1 MAVVRAACYFGG
13 GFMRSVS
20 SSKPV
25 WAGAAVCLIVLSLRA
40 SADLDVGVPAG
51 SPIEWIDNIPSVTTD
66 SYRGSIPQKASGGG
80 ETTVM
85 PSQAKVPPANS
96 VFSYVKVI
104 TWDLPSHLHWYGRPP
119 RAPESKEI
127 PTGNS
132 VKIQIRYPP
141 DLPSDL
147 FWLASVG
154 FIRKAIHPAELN
166 DAETVQYLIFIGE
179 ASLAAADAAK
189 SQPSMADYVRE
200 VTDAVSPISD
210 EPPSFDKSKN
220 EYENMMIR
228 LTFEDL
234 VTEYPFSLNQRFAAR
249 IAQLGDDPVPYVIRA
264 AGSRHPFL
272 MRNAVHALG
281 RYGSKEALDT
291 LRSIYLTNK
300 DKDKVVRN
308 RALEALAR
316 RRDTGIVEDLV
327 KRLRSGDRYFRP
339 YAAWALG
346 MIGDPSAVPHLHGL
360 LQANENIADPASFD
374 AATSAIIALGRL
386 RCGGNDKVVTY
397 LDRLRAAYMARTIED
412 PQPALRPDL
421 PVPPNTRRD
430 TAVQLL
436 AIALAAS
443 RPDRHARE
451 LYALIEAS
459 KKAPDPDPPSP
470 YFKARYARGML
481 RSFKPMTVNFL
492 IDTLPICPE
501 GKDYLKQI
509 ALDAKEDETVRAL
522 ALFRLATSTYE
533 KLDEFYRDLAD
544 FDKQPATIV
553 EVALQ
558 ALVRSN
564 RKMAGEAA
572 KALVTRYLGG
582 PVARAPQAPGGAPAP
597 APAQAPAVSVSE
609 QHKKYVIAVAIKTL
623 GSLGENDVGQLIS
636 LLQREAP
643 IRMQERARREAPP
656 PPPSPQPAGVPGGL
670 SQTEFSSPNSLLEH
684 ILIELGR
691 TGEPRALTALMDHLR
706 LERNDARAEACLAI
720 GAFGADKRAAEALV
734 KALEDGDGWVR
745 YMAYRTLKQLSNH
758 DFFCDWIYAPERDR
772 AFPLMQ
778 WQEWL
783 RGR

>member
-1 MAVVRAACYFGG
+1 MRAVP
-13 GFMRSVS
+13 
-20 SSKPV
+20 SKLA
-25 WAGAAVCLIVLSLRA
+25 WAVTAICVLLLSLKA
-40 SADLDVGVPAG
+40 SADLDVGIPAG
-51 SPIEWIDNIPSVTTD
+51 SPIEWIDNIPSVAPD
-66 SYRGSIPQKASGGG
+66 SYRGSIPKKASDRG

-85 PSQAKVPPANS
+85 PAQAKVPPANS

-104 TWDLPSHLHWYGRPP
+104 TWDLPTHLRWYGEEP
-119 RAPESKEI
+119 RAPESKDI

-141 DLPSDL
+141 TLPNDL

-154 FIRKAIHPAELN
+154 FIRKSIHPAELN
-166 DAETVQYLIFIGE
+166 DAETVQYLIFLGE
-179 ASLAAADAAK
+179 ASLAAAEAAK
-189 SQPSMADYVRE
+189 SQPSMADYVKE
-200 VTDAVSPISD
+200 VTDAVSAVPD
-210 EPPSFDKSKN
+210 EPPSFDKSRN
-220 EYENMMIR
+220 DYENMMIR

-234 VTEYPFSLNQRFAAR
+234 ATEYPFSLNQRFAAR
-249 IAQLGDDPVPYVIRA
+249 IAQLGDEPVPYVIRA
-264 AGSRHPFL
+264 AGSRHTFL
-272 MRNAVHALG
+272 LRNAVHALG
-281 RYGSKEALDT
+281 RYGSKEAVDT
-291 LRSIYLTNK
+291 LRNLYLANK

-316 RRDTGIVEDLV
+316 KRDAGIVDDLV
-327 KRLRSGDRYFRP
+327 KRLRGGDRYFRP

-346 MIGDPSAVPHLHGL
+346 MIGDPAAVPHLHNL
-360 LQANENIADPASFD
+360 LKASENLADPASFD

-386 RCGGNDKVVTY
+386 RCGGDDKIVAY
-397 LDRLRAAYMARTIED
+397 LDRLRSAYASRSIED

-436 AIALAAS
+436 AIALAGS
-443 RPDRHARE
+443 RPDKHARE

-459 KKAPDPDPPSP
+459 KSAPDPDTPSP

-501 GKDYLKQI
+501 GKTYLRQI
-509 ALDAKEDETVRAL
+509 ALDPKEDETVRAL
-522 ALFRLATSTYE
+522 ALFRLAASTYD
-533 KLDEFYRDLAD
+533 KLDDLYGELVD
-544 FDKQPATIV
+544 FDKQPAVIV

-572 KALVTRYLGG
+572 KALVTKYLAGLA
-582 PVARAPQAPGGAPAP
+582 PRTPQAPGGVPVP
-597 APAQAPAVSVSE
+597 APAVSVSE
-609 QHKKYVIAVAIKTL
+609 QHKKYVIAVAIKALGTL
-623 GSLGENDVGQLIS
+623 GGNDAGQLIS

-643 IRMQERARREAPP
+643 VRMQERARREAPP
-656 PPPSPQPAGVPGGL
+656 PPPAPRPAGVAGGL
-670 SQTEFSSPNSLLEH
+670 AQTEFSSPNGLLEH

-691 TGEPRALTALMDHLR
+691 TGDAKALTALLDHLR

-720 GAFGADKRAAEALV
+720 GAFPADKRAAEALV
-734 KALEDGDGWVR
+734 KALEDGEGWVR
-745 YMAYRTLKQLSNH
+745 YMAYRTLKQFSAH
-758 DFFCDWIYAPERDR
+758 DFFCDWIYASEQDR

-783 RGR
+783 RSR

>member
-1 MAVVRAACYFGG
+1 MRAVA
-13 GFMRSVS
+13 
-20 SSKPV
+20 SSKLAR
-25 WAGAAVCLIVLSLRA
+25 AGAAVCSFLLSLQV
-40 SADLDVGVPAG
+40 SADLDVGIPAG
-51 SPIEWIDNIPSVTTD
+51 SPIEWIDNIPSVAPD
-66 SYRGSIPQKASGGG
+66 SYRGSIPKKAAGGR

-85 PSQAKVPPANS
+85 PPQAKLPPANS

-104 TWDLPSHLHWYGRPP
+104 TWDLPTHLRWHGQPP
-119 RAPESKEI
+119 RAPEAKNI

-132 VKIQIRYPP
+132 VQIQIRYPP
-141 DLPSDL
+141 ELPSDL

-166 DAETVQYLIFIGE
+166 DAEIVQYLIFLGE
-179 ASLAAADAAK
+179 ASLAAADAAQ

-200 VTDAVSPISD
+200 VAAAVTPIPE
-210 EPPSFDKSKN
+210 EPPAFDKSKN

-249 IAQLGDDPVPYVIRA
+249 IAQLGDEPVPYVIRA
-264 AGSRHPFL
+264 AGSKHPFL
-272 MRNAVHALG
+272 MRNAVYALG

-291 LRSIYLTNK
+291 LRSLYLANK
-300 DKDKVVRN
+300 DKDRVVRN

-316 RRDTGIVEDLV
+316 RRDTGIVDDLV
-327 KRLRSGDRYFRP
+327 QRLRGGDRYFKP

-346 MIGDPSAVPHLHGL
+346 MIGAPSAAPHLHSL

-374 AATSAIIALGRL
+374 AATSAMIALGRL
-386 RCGGNDKVVTY
+386 RCGGNDKIVAY

-436 AIALAAS
+436 TIALAAS
-443 RPDRHARE
+443 RPDKHARE

-459 KKAPDPDPPSP
+459 KSAPDPDPPNP
-470 YFKARYARGML
+470 HFKARYARGML
-481 RSFKPMTVNFL
+481 RAFKPMAVNFL

-501 GKDYLKQI
+501 GKEYLKKI
-509 ALDAKEDETVRAL
+509 VVDSKEDETVRAL
-522 ALFRLATSTYE
+522 ALFRLATSTYD
-533 KLDEFYRDLAD
+533 KVDEFYRDLAD
-544 FDKQPATIV
+544 FDKQPAAIV

-558 ALVRSN
+558 ALARSN
-564 RKMAGEAA
+564 RKLAGEAA
-572 KALVTRYLGG
+572 KALVAKYLGG
-582 PVARAPQAPGGAPAP
+582 AAPAVPQPAGGAPVPAQP
-597 APAQAPAVSVSE
+597 APASQ
-609 QHKKYVIAVAIKTL
+609 QHRKYVVAVAIKTL
-623 GSLGENDVGQLIS
+623 GALGENNAAQLIS

-643 IRMQERARREAPP
+643 VRLQERAKREAPP
-656 PPPSPQPAGVPGGL
+656 PPPSPQAAGVAGGL
-670 SQTEFSSPNSLLEH
+670 SQTEFSSPNGLLEN

-691 TGEPRALTALMDHLR
+691 TGDPKALAALVDHLR
-706 LERNDARAEACLAI
+706 QEKNDARAEACLAI
-720 GAFGADKRAAEALV
+720 GAFSDERRAAEALV

-745 YMAYRTLKQLSNH
+745 YMAYRTLKQLSGH
-758 DFFCDWIYAPERDR
+758 DFFCDWIYAPEPDR
-772 AFPLMQ
+772 AFPLLQ

-783 RGR
+783 RGRWPER